1 MTEQWRVGQKLGRT
15 LYKDEILVGMMDT
28 VVLAEQVVAVMNT
41 SDSRIRET
49 LDNDWF
55 LRTLVER
62 LETKMGLERPFTA
75 AHIAKGL
82 VVQILE
88 GNS

>member
-1 MTEQWRVGQKLGRT
+1 MSQISYDRAMELVQEQSRTIADLMKINWELDNAQK
-15 LYKDEILVGMMDT
+15 EP
-28 VVLAEQVVAVMNT
+28 
-41 SDSRIRET
+41 DSRMRAA
-49 LDNDWF
+49 LDDDSF